1 MKGQN
6 ELRLDGVPSV
16 TWSVS
21 WFVFAKTVVV
31 CVRSARPRAPRSR
44 ASHANGRQEASA
56 KYAKEQTLCEQAV
69 SRTGVVLRT
78 SGQHILIIWPTVSV
92 FCARLSDFVLCARQF
107 QWKVP
112 ALAIFEGTA
121 LAIVWQAYEVSA
133 KPAPLAKRSFPI
145 YMHSGQQKC
154 KLKWRH
160 PP

>member
-69 SRTGVVLRT
+69 SRTGLVLWT
-78 SGQHILIIWPTVSV
+78 SWQYILIIWPTVPV
-92 FCARLSDFVLCARQF
+92 NCFRLSDIVCLCARQC

-121 LAIVWQAYEVSA
+121 IAIDRQAYEVFAKVAPFAKNSSPFRCTMGNTSA
-133 KPAPLAKRSFPI
+133 N
-145 YMHSGQQKC
+145 
-154 KLKWRH
+154 
-160 PP
+160 